1 MAKPK
6 TSPTPA
12 HAPARPDHHGPMVAP
27 PDARK
32 PRRRGRRLLR
42 LVFFLLLL
50 LVVLVV
56 AGPKLLSTGPGTRL
70 LLAQVNGRIDGNL
83 QAQSLSFAWFSGQR
97 LDGVRYTSADGTQH
111 LTAGSI
117 DLPDATLWALL
128 TGDRDLGVVRVR
140 DLHGTT
146 TQRPPQTP
154 APPAGPSDRP
164 PNRGTAGTPPKAS
177 PGWMRGLSLEL
188 TVDGLDWHY
197 AAIDRDTIEVA
208 TPRLTL
214 QVPGDG
220 AVHLQSTGTVRQGD
234 ETGRFVIDAKATRL
248 IDVYGHAQVMQ
259 AEYNVDIALQQ
270 VPVDVAARVF
280 GTPQRAAAVLGGNTF
295 TVEAEVQGPVDE
307 LTAAMRVDAAH
318 LLAEFVLLS
327 EGEAL
332 TLGPRS
338 SARWTLTPEGYAA
351 FMPESRYTL
360 EEPVVWHLQQPQL
373 VLPTGGG
380 SVDTATIRLRAAMR
394 SEGAA
399 LVDAEGGRIPLTG
412 LRLGL
417 ATDELGAQLVARFE
431 AQAGAADADTSEA
444 TPPLTG
450 KLTITEPLGDTPR
463 AALRLDDVPTALIE
477 ALIGGR
483 GGLVA
488 ALGPTVQ
495 TASARGRFVDG
506 RLTEATLFANW
517 DEQGAGPVGGALAVM
532 PPATFV
538 IDEQGH
544 VTSEAGRDIALQLHV
559 TPALGDYWLGQLH
572 PVLFDAQSADRPIR
586 VTLDGSSL
594 RLPVGGDWKSSAVLD
609 ASIDLGTLRFGAGSL
624 LAKVVAWAG
633 HDGEQA
639 SFRPAAVTLRD
650 GELRYRDLAFAVG
663 NVEMGFEGAVDLPE
677 QRLVEMVAR
686 VPAGSLLK
694 VFQDL
699 EGVIEPDDALLIPMR
714 GPIRQPD
721 VDTQQFQQE
730 VVRLLSAAPRR
741 RVEREIDDL
750 LERVRESAGDGA
762 GARGVDAVED
772 ALRLLLGGKR
782 EREQP
787 DPE

>member
-27 PDARK
+27 PDERN

-42 LVFFLLLL
+42 LVFFLILLL
-50 LVVLVV
+50 IVLVV

-70 LLAQVNGRIDGNL
+70 LLAQVNRRIDGNL
-83 QAQSLSFAWFSGQR
+83 QAQSLSIAWFSGQR
-97 LDGVRYTSADGTQH
+97 LDGVSYTSADGAQH
-111 LTAGSI
+111 ITAGSI

-146 TQRPPQTP
+146 TELPPQPP
-154 APPAGPSDRP
+154 APPADPSDRP
-164 PNRGTAGTPPKAS
+164 PNRGTGSTPPKAS

-220 AVHLQSTGTVRQGD
+220 AVHLQSAGTVRQGD

-259 AEYNVDIALQQ
+259 AEYAVDVTLQQ
-270 VPVDVAARVF
+270 VPVDVASRVF
-280 GTPQRAAAVLGGNTF
+280 GTPQRAAAVLGGRAF

-307 LTAAMRVDAAH
+307 LTAAMRVDAEH

-327 EGEAL
+327 EGDAL

-351 FMPESRYTL
+351 LMPESRYAL
-360 EEPVVWHLQQPQL
+360 EAPVVWNMQQPQL
-373 VLPTGGG
+373 VIPTGGG
-380 SVDTATIRLRAAMR
+380 SVDTASITLRAALR
-394 SEGAA
+394 AEGAA

-417 ATDELGAQLVARFE
+417 ATDALGTQLVARFE
-431 AQAGAADADTSEA
+431 AQARAAEDADASEA

-450 KLTITEPLGDTPR
+450 KLTITEPLGDTPQ

-477 ALIGGR
+477 AVMGGR

-495 TASARGRFVDG
+495 TATARGRFAAG
-506 RLTEATLFANW
+506 RLAEATLFANW
-517 DEQGAGPVGGALAVM
+517 DEQGAGPVEGALAVM

-544 VTSEAGRDIALQLHV
+544 VTSEDGRDIALQLHV

-594 RLPVGGDWKSSAVLD
+594 RLPVSGDWKSSALMD

-639 SFRPAAVTLRD
+639 SFRPAAVTLRE

-699 EGVIEPDDALLIPMR
+699 EGVVEPDDALLIPMR

-721 VDTQQFQQE
+721 VDTRQFQQE
-730 VVRLLSAAPRR
+730 IVRLLSAAPRR

-782 EREQP
+782 EQP
-787 DPE
+787 APE